1 MKSKIKAF
9 AKKLLGFFGLRVA
22 HIDRRQVSD
31 ENKLKWLRDFRI
43 KTVIDVGASKGSF
56 SAEFHGIFPKAQIF
70 AFEPLPDCFALV
82 QKRMAGIAS
91 FQAFNIALGDV
102 AGSVTMHRSSYSG
115 SSSLR
120 EMGALHKDLFPVTA
134 GQREVAVSV
143 DTLDHALSG
152 FNLQEPM
159 LVKIDVQGFED
170 KVMDGGMDVLKR
182 AKIVLVETSFYE
194 LYKGQPLFDGVY
206 ELLKG
211 LGFEYHGSW
220 APELKSPIDGRLLQQ
235 DSVFARRADL

>member
-1 MKSKIKAF
+1 M
-9 AKKLLGFFGLRVA
+9 
-22 HIDRRQVSD
+22 
-31 ENKLKWLRDFRI
+31 KWLQDLDIRTI
-43 KTVIDVGASKGSF
+43 IDIGASKGSF

-82 QKRMAGIAS
+82 QKRMAGVPR
-91 FQAFNIALGDV
+91 FQAFNMALGD
-102 AGSVTMHRSSYSG
+102 AEGSVTMHRSSYSG

-120 EMGALHKDLFPVTA
+120 EMGDLHKDLFPVTA
-134 GQREVAVSV
+134 GQREVAVVV

-152 FNLQEPM
+152 YHLQEPI

-170 KVMDGGMDVLKR
+170 KVIAGGAGVLGR
-182 AKIVLVETSFYE
+182 AKVVLVETSFYE
-194 LYKGQPLFDGVY
+194 LYTGQPLFDGVY
-206 ELLKG
+206 CALRA

-235 DSVFARRADL
+235 DSVFVRRADV